1 MESVIVSYME
11 NKQTSDD
18 VLEALNFEA
27 QINERASRKQT
38 FLYFLIAIFGASSIV
53 AMNLLPKGAPS
64 TAFLVVFWVV
74 ICAIAIVVER
84 KKKTRPALR
93 QDPFNQPKADKRYW
107 LGMFIMLSPILFNP
121 FIKGNVVAV
130 VVVAA
135 AWACGAFWA
144 LQSGALDLQKRA
156 VGNA

>member
-1 MESVIVSYME
+1 ME

-38 FLYFLIAIFGASSIV
+38 FLYFLIAIFGAGSIV
-53 AMNLLPKGAPS
+53 AMNLLPKGAPLA
-64 TAFLVVFWVV
+64 AFLVVFLVV

-93 QDPFNQPKADKRYW
+93 QDPLNQPKADRRYM
-107 LGMFIMLSPILFNP
+107 LGVFIMLSPMLFNP

-135 AWACGAFWA
+135 VWACGAFWA

>member
-1 MESVIVSYME
+1 ME

-38 FLYFLIAIFGASSIV
+38 FLYFLIAIFGAGSIV

-64 TAFLVVFWVV
+64 TAFLVVFLVV

-93 QDPFNQPKADKRYW
+93 SKIP
-107 LGMFIMLSPILFNP
+107 LTSPRRISA
-121 FIKGNVVAV
+121 IG
-130 VVVAA
+130 
-135 AWACGAFWA
+135 WACS
-144 LQSGALDLQKRA
+144 LC
-156 VGNA
+156 

>member
-1 MESVIVSYME
+1 ME
-11 NKQTSDD
+11 NKQNSDD
-18 VLEALNFEA
+18 VLEALNFETQVNA
-27 QINERASRKQT
+27 RASRKQT
-38 FLYFLIAIFGASSIV
+38 FLYFLIAIFGAGSIV
-53 AMNLLPKGAPS
+53 AMNLLPKGAPLA
-64 TAFLVVFWVV
+64 AFLVVFLVV

-93 QDPFNQPKADKRYW
+93 QDPLNQPKADRRYM
-107 LGMFIMLSPILFNP
+107 LGVFIMLSPMLFNP

>member
-1 MESVIVSYME
+1 ME
-11 NKQTSDD
+11 NKQNSDD
-18 VLEALNFEA
+18 VLEALNFETQVNA
-27 QINERASRKQT
+27 RASRKQT
-38 FLYFLIAIFGASSIV
+38 FLYSLIAIFGAGSIV
-53 AMNLLPKGAPS
+53 AMNLLPKGAPLA
-64 TAFLVVFWVV
+64 AFLVVFLVV

-93 QDPFNQPKADKRYW
+93 QDPLNQPKADRRYM
-107 LGMFIMLSPILFNP
+107 LGVFIMLSPMLFNP

-135 AWACGAFWA
+135 VWACGAFWA

>member
-1 MESVIVSYME
+1 ME
-11 NKQTSDD
+11 NKQNSDD
-18 VLEALNFEA
+18 VLEALNFETQVNA
-27 QINERASRKQT
+27 RASRKQT
-38 FLYFLIAIFGASSIV
+38 FLYFLIAIFGAGSIV
-53 AMNLLPKGAPS
+53 AMNLLPKGAPLA
-64 TAFLVVFWVV
+64 AFLVVFLVV

-93 QDPFNQPKADKRYW
+93 QDPLNQPKADRRYM
-107 LGMFIMLSPILFNP
+107 LGVFIMLSPMLFNP

-135 AWACGAFWA
+135 VWACGAFWA

>member
-1 MESVIVSYME
+1 ME
-11 NKQTSDD
+11 NKQNSDD
-18 VLEALNFEA
+18 VLEALNFETQVNA
-27 QINERASRKQT
+27 RASRKQT
-38 FLYFLIAIFGASSIV
+38 FLYFLIAIFGAGSIV
-53 AMNLLPKGAPS
+53 AMNLLPKGAPLA
-64 TAFLVVFWVV
+64 AFLVVFLVV

-93 QDPFNQPKADKRYW
+93 QDPLNQPKADRRYM
-107 LGMFIMLSPILFNP
+107 LGVFIMLSPMLFNP

-144 LQSGALDLQKRA
+144 LQSDALDLQKRA

>member
-1 MESVIVSYME
+1 ME
-11 NKQTSDD
+11 NKQNSDD
-18 VLEALNFEA
+18 ALEALNFETQVNA
-27 QINERASRKQT
+27 RASRKQT
-38 FLYFLIAIFGASSIV
+38 FLYFLIAIFGAGSIV
-53 AMNLLPKGAPS
+53 AMDLLPKGAPLA
-64 TAFLVVFWVV
+64 AFLVVFLVV

-93 QDPFNQPKADKRYW
+93 QDPLNQPKADRRYM
-107 LGMFIMLSPILFNP
+107 LGVFIMLSPMLFNP

-135 AWACGAFWA
+135 VWACGAFWA

>member
-1 MESVIVSYME
+1 ME

-38 FLYFLIAIFGASSIV
+38 FLYFLIAIFGAGSIV

-64 TAFLVVFWVV
+64 TAFLVVFLVV

-107 LGMFIMLSPILFNP
+107 LGVFIMLSPILFNP

-144 LQSGALDLQKRA
+144 LQSDALDLQKRA
-156 VGNA
+156 EHNG